1 MLPTDNDVTID
12 AGAAAS
18 VCGGADRISGLLT
31 KRELDT
37 LGSVSNATKL
47 KADVIL
53 DAVEARFGVR
63 PATVW
68 GAGPNPEHNNLRCLD
83 VMVTIDGGGW
93 LGGSKAKAWEIG
105 GFVADL
111 VWTNRAAWGLRHI
124 LWRRRIRSTV
134 VSPGAWRDLADR
146 GSVTQNH
153 EDHPHINFL
162 SDAFTPPATTA
173 PPVQEDD
180 MALSMQAQAQ
190 LDRIENL
197 LRTGRPD
204 ARQGDPAW
212 PWPFTLMQRLQAQ
225 LDGLPREILAA
236 DPKMIADA
244 IIVTSGDDLAR
255 RIVDALSER
264 LARP

>member
-37 LGSVSNATKL
+37 LGSVTNATKL

-68 GAGPNPEHNNLRCLD
+68 GAGPNPEHNNLRCID
-83 VMVTIDGGGW
+83 VMITIDGEW
-93 LGGSKAKAWEIG
+93 LGGSRTRAWEIG
-105 GFVADL
+105 DFVADL

-134 VSPGAWRDLADR
+134 VSPGVWRDLADR

-153 EDHPHINFL
+153 EDHPHIHFL
-162 SDAFTPPATTA
+162 SDAFTPPATPA

-204 ARQGDPAW
+204 TRQGDQEW
-212 PWPFTLMQRLQAQ
+212 PYPFTLMQRLQAQ

>member
-37 LGSVSNATKL
+37 LGSVTNATKL

-53 DAVEARFGVR
+53 DAVEARFRVR

-83 VMVTIDGGGW
+83 VMITIGGGW

-105 GFVADL
+105 DFVADL
-111 VWTNRAAWGLRHI
+111 VWANRVAWGLRHI

-134 VSPGAWRDLADR
+134 VSPGVWRDLADR

-153 EDHPHINFL
+153 EDHPHIHFL
-162 SDAFTPPATTA
+162 SDAFTPPA
-173 PPVQEDD
+173 PPVQEDDD

-204 ARQGDPAW
+204 ARQGGPEW

>member
-1 MLPTDNDVTID
+1 MRATETDIALDD
-12 AGAAAS
+12 AAVRS
-18 VCGGADRISGLLT
+18 VCAGADRVSGLLT
-31 KRELDT
+31 KREFDT
-37 LGSVSNATKL
+37 LGNVTAATKL

-68 GAGPNPEHNNLRCLD
+68 GAGPNPEHNNLRCID
-83 VMVTIDGGGW
+83 VMITIDGEW

-105 GFVADL
+105 DFVADL

-180 MALSMQAQAQ
+180 MALSTQAQAQ

-244 IIVTSGDDLAR
+244 IIVASGDDLAR
-255 RIVDALSER
+255 RIVAALGER